1 MTNREFLNAI
11 ASTETIAD
19 ELREHAAAALVKLDE
34 TNAKRK
40 EKAAEKPSKKAEENA
55 PLVTAAIEALGT
67 ETKTASD
74 IAEAMGITV
83 QKASYLLRTAVAE
96 GRATVEDIKLPKKGP
111 TKAYTAVAAE

>member
-1 MTNREFLNAI
+1 MTNREFLTNVASNTITEDVI
-11 ASTETIAD
+11 AYAE
-19 ELREHAAAALVKLDE
+19 AALVKLDE

-74 IAEAMGITV
+74 IAEAMGISV

-96 GRATVEDIKLPKKGP
+96 GRATVEDIKLPKKGA
-111 TKAYTAVAAE
+111 TKAYTVVAAE

>member
-1 MTNREFLNAI
+1 MTNREFLTNVASNTITEDEI
-11 ASTETIAD
+11 AYAQ
-19 ELREHAAAALVKLDE
+19 AALVKLDE